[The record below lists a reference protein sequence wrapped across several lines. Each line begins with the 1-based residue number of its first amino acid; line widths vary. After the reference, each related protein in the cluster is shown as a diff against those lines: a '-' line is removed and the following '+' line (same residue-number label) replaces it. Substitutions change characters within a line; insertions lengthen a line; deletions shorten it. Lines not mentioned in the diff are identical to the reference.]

1 MAKWHNFAGAA
12 TLDELSATD
21 EESVTEESASDEP
34 DVSTA
39 DEPKPSVTA
48 EDAGVE
54 SCDGATDE
62 ESSSQPSTKTQP
74 ITETAHKKFLNH
86 FFIKD
91 LLFFYKIAF
100 SIPSIF

>member
-62 ESSSQPSTKTQP
+62 ESSPQPNTRTQP
-74 ITETAHKKFLNH
+74 VIEMAHAKFLTQ
-86 FFIKD
+86 FFIGVFPF
-91 LLFFYKIAF
+91 LQNNYN
-100 SIPSIF
+100 

>member
-1 MAKWHNFAGAA
+1 MAKWQNFVGAA
-12 TLDELSATD
+12 MLDELSTTA
-21 EESVTEESASDEP
+21 EESVTEESASEEP
-34 DVSTA
+34 DVTTA
-39 DEPKPSVTA
+39 DEPKPSITA

-74 ITETAHKKFLNH
+74 ITEAAHKKFLNL

-91 LLFFYKIAF
+91 LLFF
-100 SIPSIF
+100 SIK